1 MGTEH
6 MKASLL
12 PDRSVV
18 KFSGDGARKFL
29 NSLFTANIAALRA
42 GESCYSALLTAQGK
56 IIVDTIVSEAPAE
69 TGEGFYF
76 DAPSSQ
82 AKSFLEKMKGYN
94 LRGRFK
100 VEDLSGTLGVMA
112 VWDGEI
118 ATTKYPCHKDPRLAA
133 LGQRIIM
140 PPHLAAEA
148 AAEIGAELVPAEQF
162 EAHRIAL
169 GIPRGDLDFTY
180 GDAFPHE
187 ADMDQ
192 LHGIDFKKGC
202 FVGQEVVQR
211 MERRSTAR
219 TRVVPVTFDGAAPG
233 IGADV
238 MAAEKSVGTIGSSVD
253 GRGLALL
260 RLDRAEDAIAAGH
273 PLKAGGVTLRLVKP
287 DWVQFPFPGE
297 RKSKEGK
304 PA

>member
-6 MKASLL
+6 MKASPL

-18 KFSGDGARKFL
+18 GFSGDGAREFL
-29 NSLFTANIAALRA
+29 NSLFTANIATLKAH
-42 GESCYSALLTAQGK
+42 ESCYSALLTAQGK
-56 IIVDTIVSEAPAE
+56 IIVDTIVSEAPE

-76 DAPSSQ
+76 DVPKSQ
-82 AKSFLEKMKGYN
+82 AKSFLDRMKAYN
-94 LRGRFK
+94 LRGKFK
-100 VEDLSGTLGVMA
+100 VEDLSETLGIMA

-118 ATTKYPCHKDPRLAA
+118 TTTKYPCHKDPRLAA
-133 LGQRIIM
+133 LGQRIM
-140 PPHLAAEA
+140 LPPHLAAEA

-219 TRVVPVTFDGAAPG
+219 TRVVPVTFDGTAPSAG
-233 IGADV
+233 TAV
-238 MAAEKSVGTIGSSVD
+238 MAAEKSVGTVGSSVN

-260 RLDRAEDAIAAGH
+260 RLDRAQDALAAGH
-273 PLKAGGVTLRLVKP
+273 PLKAGDVTLHLVKP

-297 RKSKEGK
+297 SKPAEGK
-304 PA
+304 TA